1 MFHRAKNDTV
11 SSESNAVENSLEK
24 QENAPQTNNNPTQ
37 PINKEIKPMNAH
49 NANTENKDDKAKE
62 NQTTENAQTRVD
74 IPNNNFTRTPAQA
87 TGQVSRPA
95 YPGSYPG
102 STSGSNYSMSS
113 TGSDSDRK
121 LMIGKGITLSGEIE
135 ECEHL
140 IVDGTVEAT
149 LKGGNVLDIS
159 ESGAFYGTV
168 EIVEAN
174 IAGKFEGDITVSGRL
189 TVQSTG
195 QISGTISYKEL
206 AVEVGASVDGTIAPI
221 GSANANKVSTKR
233 TGSKSTKASTD
244 NSAELP
250 FSGAKSAA

>member
-1 MFHRAKNDTV
+1 MFHRAKNDTE
-11 SSESNAVENSLEK
+11 SSENNAVENSNEK
-24 QENAPQTNNNPTQ
+24 QENAPQNSNTSNQPTK
-37 PINKEIKPMNAH
+37 KEEKPMNAQ
-49 NANTENKDDKAKE
+49 AENKDDKAQE
-62 NQTTENAQTRVD
+62 NQSGDANARVD
-74 IPNNNFTRTPAQA
+74 IPNNNFQRTPAQA
-87 TGQVSRPA
+87 TGQASRPA

-102 STSGSNYSMSS
+102 SAGGSNYAMSS
-113 TGSDSDRK
+113 TGGDSDRK

-159 ESGAFYGTV
+159 ETGAFYGTV
-168 EIVEAN
+168 EIEEAN

-195 QISGTISYKEL
+195 QISGTIAYKEL
-206 AVEVGASVDGTIAPI
+206 AVEVGASVDGSIAPI
-221 GSANANKVSTKR
+221 GSPNANKVSTKKS
-233 TGSKSTKASTD
+233 GSKSTKASTD

>member
-1 MFHRAKNDTV
+1 MFHRAKNETE
-11 SSESNAVENSLEK
+11 SSESSAVENSSEK
-24 QENAPQTNNNPTQ
+24 QENAPQNINNSNQ
-37 PINKEIKPMNAH
+37 PIKKDEKPMNAQ
-49 NANTENKDDKAKE
+49 AENKDEKSTE
-62 NQTTENAQTRVD
+62 NQSGDANARVD
-74 IPNNNFTRTPAQA
+74 IPNNNFQRTPAQA
-87 TGQVSRPA
+87 TGQPSRPA

-102 STSGSNYSMSS
+102 STGGSGYSMSS
-113 TGSDSDRK
+113 TGGDSERK

-168 EIVEAN
+168 EIEEAN

-189 TVQSTG
+189 TIQSTG

-221 GSANANKVSTKR
+221 GSANANKISTKK
-233 TGSKSTKASTD
+233 TGSKSSKASTD
-244 NSAELP
+244 SSAELP

>member
-11 SSESNAVENSLEK
+11 SSENNAVENSSEK
-24 QENAPQTNNNPTQ
+24 QGNTPQNNNNSIQPTKKEDKAMNAQ
-37 PINKEIKPMNAH
+37 AENKEEKGQ
-49 NANTENKDDKAKE
+49 E
-62 NQTTENAQTRVD
+62 NQNGENAQTRVD
-74 IPNNNFTRTPAQA
+74 IPNGNFARTPQA
-87 TGQVSRPA
+87 TGQASRPA

-102 STSGSNYSMSS
+102 AAGGSKYAMSS
-113 TGSDSDRK
+113 TGTDSDRK

-135 ECEHL
+135 ECDHL

-168 EIVEAN
+168 EIEEAN

-189 TVQSTG
+189 TIQSTG
-195 QISGTISYKEL
+195 QISGSISYKEL
-206 AVEVGASVDGTIAPI
+206 AVEVGASVEGSIAPI
-221 GSANANKVSTKR
+221 GSATAQKVTTKKQ
-233 TGSKSTKASTD
+233 GSKSTKASQD

-250 FSGAKSAA
+250 FSGGKAAA